1 MGKKAKQTAGT
12 NTDDGAT
19 GTNIERLS
27 VQLNNATAQ
36 VLHNIMKMDMLHQQ
50 WMNYLFVLSFI
61 VVLISVY
68 QIYINFDSNYDHID
82 STNRENR
89 DHHHQLML
97 FIRKLPKPIQLLL
110 HIDYAITTYIMS
122 TCMSIFLFLFMIDV
136 RQQLQE
142 QQPLTNSMVA
152 VFRNFYFRMTQFC
165 FLPTMLLYYY
175 HSKNKTPSILTSSSS
190 SSILQQQFPI
200 VIVYFVIATVCIWF
214 MKHQAERM
222 YQSYNTLAR
231 LKVELAQK
239 EYEQHQKQYGNKNQ
253 LHNHSTGAKKKK

>member
-1 MGKKAKQTAGT
+1 MGKKAKPPAGT
-12 NTDDGAT
+12 NTDKDTT

-27 VQLNNATAQ
+27 VQLNDTTAQ
-36 VLHNIMKMDMLHQQ
+36 VLYNIMKMDTLHQQ
-50 WMNYLFVLSFI
+50 WMTYLFVLSFI

-68 QIYINFDSNYDHID
+68 QIYINFDSNYDHMD
-82 STNRENR
+82 SSNRENHDR
-89 DHHHQLML
+89 HHQLML

-136 RQQLQE
+136 KQQLQE
-142 QQPLTNSMVA
+142 QQPLSNSMTA
-152 VFRNFYFRMTQFC
+152 IFRHFYFRMTQFC

-175 HSKNKTPSILTSSSS
+175 HSKNKILSNPTSS

-239 EYEQHQKQYGNKNQ
+239 EYEQHQKQFGNKDQ
-253 LHNHSTGAKKKK
+253 RQNHSTGAKKKK